1 MNQHQL
7 AAALGVHW
15 RSIQNWER
23 ADNSVPWDRLTEIA
37 DRTGTSVEWL
47 LGFDSGA
54 SATAPNPSLTEVR
67 REISSLRDLLRLEID
82 AHRRGTAEAVLER
95 IESALVA
102 LHRDA
107 QAGARD
113 RKDA

>member
-37 DRTGTSVEWL
+37 DRTGASVEWL
-47 LGFDSGA
+47 LGFGTDA
-54 SATAPNPSLTEVR
+54 APVVPDPSLAEVR

-95 IESALVA
+95 IESALVV

-107 QAGARD
+107 QGAQAN